1 MALRAE
7 SAQEEG
13 RNGVLLTKRW
23 LESTTH
29 IEMPF
34 DVYDFISETTVTC
47 LNGAI
52 KSFDLKGKIHKS
64 KSVLYVENKS
74 YTQVGD
80 QPSEF
85 MEFLAVAYS
94 ATAFETARVQD
105 PGWQF
110 MWVTTFPFSQK
121 KWAKLTKRSEIKA
134 ALEAD
139 SVASAAEG
147 EPGLLNGQ
155 VIDDEILDKM
165 PARLWLLVLNKRQ
178 KELTLTESELS
189 KVEAILKRKGK
200 SKS

>member
-13 RNGVLLTKRW
+13 RKGVLLTKRW

-29 IEMPF
+29 IEMNF

-47 LNGAI
+47 LNGAV

-64 KSVLYVENKS
+64 KSVLFVENKS
-74 YTQVGD
+74 YSGVGD
-80 QPSEF
+80 QASEF
-85 MEFLAVAYS
+85 RDFLAIAYS

-105 PGWQF
+105 PRWQF
-110 MWVTTFPFSQK
+110 MWVTTFPFSQR

-139 SVASAAEG
+139 TAASAAAG
-147 EPGLLNGQ
+147 TPGLLNGQ
-155 VIDDEILDKM
+155 PIDEDILDRM
-165 PARLWLLVLNKRQ
+165 PGRLWLLVLNKRQ
-178 KELTLTESELS
+178 EELTLTRSELS

-200 SKS
+200 GKS